1 MARTEFE
8 GQIPFFLQNFLNE
21 APTAIPKGGQ
31 WVLVFEGPFVPS
43 GTVSSRNY
51 SLLSS
56 DAEVNSQSSDDRI
69 LPVRAISK
77 AIDYEPKN
85 WDIKTAIKTTLHED
99 FQQRKG
105 CMFVQAVQLPG
116 ESTVVNPEGLQQGGY
131 IRSYIGGGRDA
142 FQSVSISFLET
153 NISFVDNVIRP
164 WVVATSHLGMLAR
177 KGAENYRC
185 NFSVYKLGVIS
196 QTTSP
201 YVALKYTFYG
211 ACPVSVT
218 GEEYNYTQTNSP
230 VNREATFTYHYY
242 NIETDPTNLAINER
256 RQSFQRQ
263 IDIVEAENKILLE
276 QQQAIAGQI
285 AKVNSTERA
294 KLLERQ
300 KTINNLITA
309 NNRQR
314 TNLLG
319 QIRQL
324 Q

>member
-8 GQIPFFLQNFLNE
+8 GQIPFFLQNFLGE

-43 GTVSSRNY
+43 GNVSNLNY
-51 SLLSS
+51 SLITP
-56 DAEVNSQSSDDRI
+56 DGEIRARSSDDVI
-69 LPVRAISK
+69 LPVRAIEK
-77 AIDYEPKN
+77 AIDYEPKQ
-85 WDIKTAIKTTLHED
+85 WDIKTAIRTTLHSD

-142 FQSVSISFLET
+142 FQTVSISFLET

-177 KGAENYRC
+177 KGPENYRC

-196 QTTSP
+196 QDTSP

-263 IDIVEAENKILLE
+263 VDILDAQNKVLREERLGIDERL
-276 QQQAIAGQI
+276 
-285 AKVNSTERA
+285 AKANSTERA
-294 KLLERQ
+294 KLLARSRS
-300 KTINNLITA
+300 INNLVES

-314 TNLLG
+314 TNLIN

-324 Q
+324 R